1 MNSANSYHIPPDME
15 QLQSTPGGTTVEMI
29 QKPTSFPSF
38 LGRRSFVPRP
48 ISNATD
54 FFDLDDESDA
64 GDSPRSLASLD
75 NGSEST
81 VSSQGLKTPQSAGL
95 GAFEFHF
102 DDRPISGPMVFQ
114 PIPEESKDFTPELL
128 PSAKPHARPVTALNQ
143 AVAELDESQVRSW
156 RPEQVA
162 EWMAEAGFETS
173 VVDKFLIHDISG
185 AVLID
190 LQFEDLKEL
199 DISSFGKR
207 HRVMSSIQQLRD
219 SALITEPMLSR
230 TSSKN
235 ATAPR
240 ASRTLTRGVA
250 PAEREIVAESRSRS
264 RRRGRRANDSS
275 EVTPAESASIVA
287 IEQLLPKPHKC
298 SKGEDCAKYQKYLR
312 KVQRIQEEFAAD
324 VEAAQGDEQKS
335 EILPSVVGSSDVL
348 GPTPAFKITAERLNE
363 VQVRDT
369 QESIRQFVQFQ
380 HVNNSASH
388 GPSPP
393 PASSASFAARATP
406 TLSEHLRGLPRLT
419 IPAEHSDTPHSHRTP
434 MLEFSNP
441 TAAQSQL
448 KEQLRNDPYHY
459 GGVASPADIYRTDT
473 PMSAND
479 IPVTMHAADP
489 IGERFVSQS
498 VPPEMRYGG
507 PSMWTTSGE
516 PVERCQSTAPAA
528 RRRMTRHMFEPKVTP
543 VHENFAS
550 LSPAQRK
557 GHVSTDVLAHEG
569 WMRKRRTN
577 RTIRHNEWTDNYF
590 RLSGNRLV
598 MLESEQQQRRAT
610 AGSSSA
616 RRDTLLETIDVDN
629 YAVHAY
635 SVATSSKLSAAIKK
649 SVLGAGYMTAEP
661 SFAFSLIPEHE
672 GTKKGSGR
680 KTNTLEKQAT
690 NKAHHFAVRSGPEK
704 VEWMRRLM
712 LAKAAS
718 RNGSG
723 SYEF

>member
-1 MNSANSYHIPPDME
+1 MDHFQYTQDGAA
-15 QLQSTPGGTTVEMI
+15 VEMI

-38 LGRRSFVPRP
+38 LGRRSYAPRP

-54 FFDLDDESDA
+54 FFDLDDESES
-64 GDSPRSLASLD
+64 GDSPTSLASLD

-81 VSSQGLKTPQSAGL
+81 VSSQGLRTPHSAGL
-95 GAFEFHF
+95 GGFEFHF
-102 DDRPISGPMVFQ
+102 DERPGSGPLTIS
-114 PIPEESKDFTPELL
+114 PIAEESKAFEPELL
-128 PSAKPHARPVTALNQ
+128 PSARPQIRPVTALNQ
-143 AVAELDESQVRSW
+143 AVAELDESKVRSW
-156 RPEQVA
+156 SPNQVA

-173 VVDKFLIHDISG
+173 VVEKFLIHDISG
-185 AVLID
+185 SVLID

-230 TSSKN
+230 TSSRN
-235 ATAPR
+235 ASGPR
-240 ASRTLTRGVA
+240 TSRTLTRSVA
-250 PAEREIVAESRSRS
+250 PAERQVIAESRSRS
-264 RRRGRRANDSS
+264 RRRGRRSNESN
-275 EVTPAESASIVA
+275 EVTPDQSASIVA

-312 KVQRIQEEFAAD
+312 KVQRIQQEFAL
-324 VEAAQGDEQKS
+324 EAEAVQGDEQKS
-335 EILPSVVGSSDVL
+335 EVLPSVVGSSDVL

-363 VQVRDT
+363 IQQRDN

-380 HVNNSASH
+380 HLNGNATH

-393 PASSASFAARATP
+393 PSSSASFAARSSP
-406 TLSEHLRGLPRLT
+406 TLTEHLRGLPKLT
-419 IPAEHSDTPHSHRTP
+419 IPAEHVDAPKSNRTP
-434 MLEFSNP
+434 LHEFANP
-441 TAAQSQL
+441 DAAQVHL
-448 KEQLRNDPYHY
+448 KQQLRNDPYHY

-473 PMSAND
+473 PLSAND

-489 IGERFVSQS
+489 IGERFAQS

-516 PVERCQSTAPAA
+516 PIERCQSTVQTP
-528 RRRMTRHMFEPKVTP
+528 RRRMTRNMFEPKVTP
-543 VHENFAS
+543 VDENFPS
-550 LSPAQRK
+550 TSPAQREA
-557 GHVSTDVLAHEG
+557 HVSTDVLAHEG

-590 RLSGNRLV
+590 RLSGNQLI
-598 MLESEQQQRRAT
+598 MLESEA
-610 AGSSSA
+610 AKVSSKEA
-616 RRDTLLETIDVDN
+616 LETIDVDQ

-635 SVATSSKLSAAIKK
+635 SVASSSKLSAAIKR
-649 SVLGAGYMTAEP
+649 SVLGSGYMTAEP
-661 SFAFSLIPEHE
+661 SFAFSLIPDHDK
-672 GTKKGSGR
+672 TTTSR
-680 KTNTLEKQAT
+680 KVLEKQA
-690 NKAHHFAVRSGPEK
+690 KAHHFAVKSGSEK

-718 RNGSG
+718 RNRSG